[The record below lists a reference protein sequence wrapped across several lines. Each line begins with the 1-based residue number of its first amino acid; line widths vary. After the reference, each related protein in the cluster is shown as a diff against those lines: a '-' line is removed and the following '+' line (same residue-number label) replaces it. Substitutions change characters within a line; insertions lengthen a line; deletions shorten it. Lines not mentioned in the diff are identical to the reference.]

1 MFLTLIRCDWKVIW
15 KQMLIRYEAAVGVGG
30 HPWSG
35 CMVALWVGTHGHEV
49 GRAEGWTVRMGGLA
63 SGLWQ
68 LDG

>member
-1 MFLTLIRCDWKVIW
+1 
-15 KQMLIRYEAAVGVGG
+15 MLIRYEAAVGVGG